1 MKDGALRLT
10 EKHILSVTALSMP
23 EKHLWHGMQVT
34 QEQNNYKWKDYEKF
48 KRKQKYIPELDVLQE
63 NRD

>member
-23 EKHLWHGMQVT
+23 ENILGI
-34 QEQNNYKWKDYEKF
+34 EYKWL
-48 KRKQKYIPELDVLQE
+48 R
-63 NRD
+63 NRWMLSFNNKITMKKI

>member
-23 EKHLWHGMQVT
+23 ENMPEKHLWHGMQVT
-34 QEQNNYKWKDYEKF
+34 QEQNNYK
-48 KRKQKYIPELDVLQE
+48 
-63 NRD
+63 

>member
-34 QEQNNYKWKDYEKF
+34 QEQDNYK
-48 KRKQKYIPELDVLQE
+48 
-63 NRD
+63 